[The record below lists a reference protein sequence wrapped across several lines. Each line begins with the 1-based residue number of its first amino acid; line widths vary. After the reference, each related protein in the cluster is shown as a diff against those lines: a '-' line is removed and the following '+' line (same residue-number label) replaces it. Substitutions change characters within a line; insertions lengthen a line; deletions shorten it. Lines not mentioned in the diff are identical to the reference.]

1 MIPEAALKAAVYEH
15 LAKLIAVG
23 DADQLALH
31 FAGQELKAVCL
42 SPGRCAISRSFKIA
56 LEEAFPGEHPRVSTG
71 AAFMYVGG
79 TGDMGASFTVE
90 MPHEIGSFIKRFDR
104 GEYPQLVGSSWDVP
118 W

>member
-1 MIPEAALKAAVYEH
+1 MIPEATLKAAVYEH

-31 FAGQELKAVCL
+31 FASQELKAVCL

-56 LEEAFPGEHPRVSTG
+56 LEEAFPGEAVLVSTG
-71 AAFMYVGG
+71 AAFMTVD
-79 TGDMGASFTVE
+79 TVRVE

>member
-1 MIPEAALKAAVYEH
+1 MIPEAALKTAVHEH

-31 FAGQELKAVCL
+31 FASQELKAVCL

-56 LEEAFPGEHPRVSTG
+56 LEEAFPGETFQVSTG
-71 AAFMYVGG
+71 ASVLG
-79 TGDMGASFTVE
+79 VE
-90 MPHEIGSFIKRFDR
+90 GIRLLVSEEITSFIRRFDQ